1 MDRRGDAKSRVTP
14 GEDSRIGYVGTQ
26 EETTAVS
33 RGQPK
38 ATSSYSGKFLVRM
51 PSELH
56 EQLARA
62 AERDEVSLNRFVTEA
77 LATSLRPDATA
88 PASPETSRNS
98 KAPAEPAAP
107 SPRLSSS
114 TVRVALATNL
124 VIVVAA
130 GLVAVILLVLALQRG
145 I

>member
-26 EETTAVS
+26 EETTPVS

-88 PASPETSRNS
+88 PASPETSRIS
-98 KAPAEPAAP
+98 KAPADPASA
-107 SPRLSSS
+107 RLSSS
-114 TVRVALATNL
+114 SVRVALATNL